1 MTVLKLATHLW
12 YDDAAEE
19 AAKLYT
25 SLLPDSH
32 IDAVHRAPAGIPNID
47 EGAVFFV
54 EITLQGQRFI
64 LLNGGPGFP
73 FDAQVSLYVL
83 LETQDEVDRLWDA
96 LLEGGGEESMCGWLK
111 DRFGLSWQIIPK
123 ALEDLMSDDDP
134 AVVRRVT
141 AAMLQMVKI
150 DVAGL
155 EQAARA
161 V

>member
-12 YDDAAEE
+12 YDDVAEE

-96 LLEGGGEESMCGWLK
+96 LLEGGGAPQQCGWIS
-111 DRFGLSWQIIPK
+111 DRFGLSWQVIPQRF
-123 ALEDLMSDDDP
+123 EELMSDPDP
-134 AVVRRVT
+134 EVVGRVT
-141 AAMLQMVKI
+141 AAMLQMIK
-150 DVAGL
+150 L
-155 EQAARA
+155 EVPALEAAARGD
-161 V
+161 